1 MKRTADSVIRLERSN
16 RTASWRAVAVAT
28 GGYSVA
34 ELEATG
40 ANAVFPDFAEVKRVM
55 EAILS

>member
-1 MKRTADSVIRLERSN
+1 
-16 RTASWRAVAVAT
+16 VAT

-40 ANAVFPDFAEVKRVM
+40 AGAVFADFAEVERVM